1 PAFASGFGDSAQIG
15 AVIPSH
21 QNDDG
26 SLSQW
31 AIWSGYLKSF
41 KLNSSG
47 QIPVITAV
55 PLATATPTDTVPP
68 TATPTP
74 GGPTSTPAPPV
85 PTSTPTPSALTYP
98 DEETPN
104 DASVMTRRPVWNA
117 GRVLGYTDPQTQ
129 LTENQAPTPAK
140 PGIKAPEIDVWPG
153 RRLLWTTGAGGT
165 AVPLTRRD
173 LMPNTGTCAGGCFT
187 ALLGTMGL
195 TIAPTDITL
204 GTRTV
209 EFLRG

>member
-1 PAFASGFGDSAQIG
+1 
-15 AVIPSH
+15 
-21 QNDDG
+21 
-26 SLSQW
+26 
-31 AIWSGYLKSF
+31 
-41 KLNSSG
+41 
-47 QIPVITAV
+47 
-55 PLATATPTDTVPP
+55 
-68 TATPTP
+68 
-74 GGPTSTPAPPV
+74 
-85 PTSTPTPSALTYP
+85 
-98 DEETPN
+98 
-104 DASVMTRRPVWNA
+104 VMTRRPVWNA

-209 EFLRG
+209 EFLRGGQSTSGSRDEILNTLSAYNAIPIGPSAGQAQRWSYFYQDDAPAPGQPPQFRTDGETDPKGYAHKLGDIFHSEPVVVEPPRFFQYLSANL